1 MATRQINLEVSLKNE
16 RTFNDAMKKVT
27 NNLDGLKSEMAL
39 CSAEFKGN
47 EKSQEALAQKS
58 KILSQQVDQQKV
70 RVEALTQMYE
80 KQRDKLGEDSAA
92 ADKYRKELNYAKA
105 ELVKMEKAQEE
116 TNKTLED
123 AKAAVLRMEKA
134 QAEANEELEK
144 ANAKNKQYVTIL
156 DRTKG
161 KVSNLVSAL
170 KEKVS
175 ALKAAAKNVPGLS
188 DALQILGGAAKKAG
202 PALLTVSKAA
212 LTAGGRLA
220 KWTAAAGAAAAV
232 AAGTMMVAGVKT
244 LAEWGTA
251 AIESAKAA
259 EEAGQ
264 PLTNAQRQWLDY
276 SKTLDQLKPRAES
289 AKAAMSSLL
298 LPALRLLSDEGG
310 KLLSSFDEELN
321 AVAGDPAGMG
331 RVISKYIRLGAQFIS
346 QKLPEIME
354 LADEFLDALGE
365 GFAENKDEIKAS
377 VETIIKSLVG
387 FAADHADDIGEIAV
401 FIISTLA
408 EAVIDNAPELLGAG
422 LEILLKLIEGIA
434 SGLPDFLTKDLPQML
449 KEIWNKIVE
458 IAPDFAEA
466 GKAIMQALWNGLA
479 SLVSSIG
486 SWLSGIFSGWGSSAS
501 AAANSAASVHS
512 AYSGRTHGGRA
523 GSFASGLNYVPY
535 DNFPALLHKGEM
547 VLTAAQSAQYRA
559 GNGGAP
565 ATASAGAAAA
575 GNGGT
580 YIENINV
587 QTVPQT
593 PAETAAAIRAALEQA
608 RWL

>member
-1 MATRQINLEVSLKNE
+1 MATRQINIDLALRGETE
-16 RTFNDAMKKVT
+16 FNDAMKGVQA
-27 NNLDGLKSEMAL
+27 NLSGLTSEMRL

-47 EKSQEALAQKS
+47 EKSQEALARKS
-58 KILSQQVDQQKV
+58 EILSQQVEQQKV
-70 RVEALTQMYE
+70 RVEALTKMYE
-80 KQRDKLGEDSAA
+80 KQRNEMGEDSAA
-92 ADKYRKELNYAKA
+92 ADKYRKELNNAKA
-105 ELVKMEKAQEE
+105 ELVKMEQAQEE
-116 TNKTLED
+116 TNDALKKASSLYGK
-123 AKAAVLRMEKA
+123 AKAW
-134 QAEANEELEK
+134 
-144 ANAKNKQYVTIL
+144 L
-156 DRTKG
+156 DKI
-161 KVSNLVSAL
+161 S
-170 KEKVS
+170 
-175 ALKAAAKNVPGLS
+175 P
-188 DALQILGGAAKKAG
+188 AAKKVG
-202 PALLTVSKAA
+202 SALLTVGKAA